1 MFEIEV
7 VRKPARGEY
16 VGRPSV
22 LGNPFVMRNEAQRD
36 EVCERYQQWFDAKV
50 SANDP
55 LVMSELRR
63 LFRIGKTQGT
73 LRLVCF
79 CAPKRC
85 HAETIAAFLRSKQ

>member
-22 LGNPFVMRNEAQRD
+22 LGNPFVMRSETQRD
-36 EVCERYQQWFDAKV
+36 EVCDRYQQWFDEKV
-50 SANDP
+50 KANDP
-55 LVMSELRR
+55 LVMGELRR
-63 LFRIGKTQGT
+63 LFRIGKAQGV

-85 HAETIAAFLRSKQ
+85 HAETIAAFLKEKQ